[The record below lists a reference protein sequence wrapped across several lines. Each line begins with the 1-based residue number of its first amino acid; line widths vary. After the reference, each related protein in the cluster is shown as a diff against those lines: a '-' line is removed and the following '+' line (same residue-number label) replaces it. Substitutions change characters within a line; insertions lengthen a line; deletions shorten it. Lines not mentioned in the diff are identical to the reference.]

1 MGRRPRIV
9 QGRRAAE
16 HFPLLAGPT
25 GSGGAIVVDARTA
38 NHAGL
43 AAPIGRPRDEA
54 NADPNPLRVQP
65 PAPRSTIVRL
75 DRAISDVQMENIHP
89 LRLRLLLEIE
99 RTGSISA
106 AADQCAIAQPSASAH
121 LRTLESAIGQQLV
134 ARNGRGSSLTPA
146 GKVVASH
153 AAEVLATFDSM
164 RRELDALSGRGAGEL
179 KLAASLTPSVVLLPR
194 ILRQLA
200 DRYPGLT
207 ITLRTLPSET
217 VVREVARGATG
228 IGIAGEVFTAE
239 PIISTQIMVD
249 ELIGIA
255 PVGTLRFEDGCVSL
269 AELARHSLLVGG
281 ETSSTRIAAERYL
294 GRAGY
299 RPTHV
304 CVFDSY
310 AAITSAVADGLGVSF
325 VSRFLVR
332 ERVERGELIAF
343 RIKGM
348 ARMTRPIHIVQ
359 PAARQ
364 PSPEEAAFVALLNG
378 APWFRGDRLQAA
390 AAD

>member
-1 MGRRPRIV
+1 MERFPQLTGSAEGGGTIVVEERRP
-9 QGRRAAE
+9 
-16 HFPLLAGPT
+16 
-25 GSGGAIVVDARTA
+25 TA
-38 NHAGL
+38 DRAGL
-43 AAPIGRPRDEA
+43 ASPIVRPRVELS
-54 NADPNPLRVQP
+54 ADPKPLRAQA
-65 PAPRSTIVRL
+65 PAPRSTIVKL
-75 DRAISDVQMENIHP
+75 DRAIRDVQMENIHP

-106 AADQCAIAQPSASAH
+106 AADQCAIAQPSASMH
-121 LRTLESAIGQQLV
+121 LRTLESAIGQRLV

-153 AAEVLATFDSM
+153 AAEALAALDSM
-164 RRELDALSGRGAGEL
+164 RRELDALSGRGAAEL

-194 ILRQLA
+194 ILGQLS

-207 ITLRTLPSET
+207 IRLMTMPSET
-217 VVREVARGATG
+217 VVREVARGAAG
-228 IGIAGEVFTAE
+228 IGIAGEVFTSE
-239 PIISTQIMVD
+239 PIISRQIMED
-249 ELIGIA
+249 ELVGIA
-255 PVGTLRFEDGCVSL
+255 RAGTLRFEDGCVGL

-294 GRAGY
+294 ARAGY
-299 RPTHV
+299 RPTRV

-310 AAITSAVADGLGVSF
+310 AAITAAVADGVGVSF
-325 VSRFLVR
+325 VSRFLIR

-348 ARMTRPIHIVQ
+348 RRMTRPIHIVQ
-359 PAARQ
+359 PAATD
-364 PSPEEAAFVALLNG
+364 PSPEDAAFVALLNK
-378 APWFRGDRLQAA
+378 APWFKGDRWQAA